1 MLLRDYLFLNLGRQT
16 ELEAIKWAAEMT
28 ARRQVD
34 AARDLLAVW
43 RPRGSDQQFA
53 AYLIVGLT
61 RSLGG
66 LTLATVRTRLEE
78 AIAGAQAHYSGLV
91 IDELTVEQLGDVAVG
106 NLLMALGGHEAPA
119 VANALAHYVEQAFG
133 YAQASEHPV
142 AFEESM
148 RPKPL

>member
-16 ELEAIKWAAEMT
+16 ELEATKWAAEMT

-61 RSLGG
+61 RSL
-66 LTLATVRTRLEE
+66 TLATVRSRLEE
-78 AIAGAQAHYSGLV
+78 AMGGARAHYAGLV
-91 IDELTVEQLGDVAVG
+91 LDRLTVEQLGDVAVG
-106 NLLMALGGHEAPA
+106 SLLMVLGGHEAPA

-148 RPKPL
+148 RPKP